1 MTRRELA
8 RIARL
13 RSMIQSGEARSI
25 RTVARVSMPEM
36 AEAIGCSV
44 STLWRWEAG
53 DRQPKGKLALRYA
66 GVLESLQEVA
76 AAPATEDVHASTR
89 APKVAP

>member
-8 RIARL
+8 RIAWV
-13 RSMIQSGEARSI
+13 RSMIQSGAALAI
-25 RTVARVSMPEM
+25 RKAARVSMPEM

-53 DRQPKGKLALRYA
+53 DRQPRGKLALRYA
-66 GVLESLQEVA
+66 GVLESLQETIA
-76 AAPATEDVHASTR
+76 AAEPASE